1 MPELSESHTRH
12 ADFGESPL
20 AASSRGL
27 TVNPAVPVSCVS
39 AWTKCIA
46 PSPGHSETVVP
57 DVRRIVHR
65 VWQIKCCLL
74 HLKTLV
80 ISLNAL
86 KVVGMASLEL
96 YSKVRTPP
104 VCLFFSV

>member
-1 MPELSESHTRH
+1 MPELSESHTRR

-46 PSPGHSETVVP
+46 PSPGHLEAFVP
-57 DVRRIVHR
+57 DVRRIV
-65 VWQIKCCLL
+65 QCLANVARCT
-74 HLKTLV
+74 LKLQP
-80 ISLNAL
+80 SL
-86 KVVGMASLEL
+86 
-96 YSKVRTPP
+96 
-104 VCLFFSV
+104 